1 MGTQSTWG
9 VIMRLSISLV
19 AILVNFA
26 FQRKFDVV
34 WTDDDE
40 LTYLTPEEHKV
51 AFRDVIMEG
60 MVERGFEVFLAASRL
75 RDHRVFDP
83 KMLINDPQEIQDE
96 IKFKK
101 TETGLIDADFRAWG
115 LKISGLHGLELENLH
130 VVRHIGLHD
139 IRVVA
144 QVVTDLTGSGSLNI
158 SVTKLLLTGE
168 TFLVLKEDKESRD
181 MDVFIKNVDMKMNND
196 KISVELE
203 NILGGGLIGDMANNI
218 LTLIGEEFLYAH
230 KDMLTK
236 RVSEKFKEK
245 FSQIITM
252 PDPSN
257 VAQ

>member
-1 MGTQSTWG
+1 M
-9 VIMRLSISLV
+9 VASISPPPPTHQLSN
-19 AILVNFA
+19 IC
-26 FQRKFDVV
+26 
-34 WTDDDE
+34 
-40 LTYLTPEEHKV
+40 Y
-51 AFRDVIMEG
+51 
-60 MVERGFEVFLAASRL
+60 S
-75 RDHRVFDP
+75 
-83 KMLINDPQEIQDE
+83 
-96 IKFKK
+96 
-101 TETGLIDADFRAWG
+101 
-115 LKISGLHGLELENLH
+115 SGLHGLELVNLH

-144 QVVTDLTGSGSLNI
+144 QVQTDLEISGQYELSGKGLSMIDLTGSGSLNI

-181 MDVFIKNVDMKMNND
+181 MDVFIKNVDMKMNNE